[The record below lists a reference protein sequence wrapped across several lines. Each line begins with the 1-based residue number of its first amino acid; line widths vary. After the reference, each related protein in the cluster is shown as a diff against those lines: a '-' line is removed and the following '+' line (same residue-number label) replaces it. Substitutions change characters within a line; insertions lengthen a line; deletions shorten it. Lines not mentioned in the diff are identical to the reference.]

1 MEQNQQLQ
9 PPVFN
14 QPREFQPAAPQ
25 YQPRVTPS
33 PMMDPV
39 TAVKTCFKKY
49 FDFKGRAR
57 RSEFWWFA
65 LFVVIVSSVLSYL
78 AGLAVVIPELS
89 ALTRRLHDT
98 NRSGWWVALLGL
110 CIVGYYAAF
119 AVLLGPNVEMLAGAT
134 DAMSMA
140 STIVDAV
147 QSSPT
152 TATVM
157 LCCSLGVILLT
168 IINIIFAIIDSKW
181 GENKYGPSPK
191 YH

>member
-1 MEQNQQLQ
+1 MDNLLGEFMGTLVLI
-9 PPVFN
+9 VFGCGVN
-14 QPREFQPAAPQ
+14 ANMALK
-25 YQPRVTPS
+25 
-33 PMMDPV
+33 
-39 TAVKTCFKKY
+39 KTC
-49 FDFKGRAR
+49 GN
-57 RSEFWWFA
+57 
-65 LFVVIVSSVLSYL
+65 
-78 AGLAVVIPELS
+78 GG
-89 ALTRRLHDT
+89 
-98 NRSGWWVALLGL
+98 GWICTTTGW
-110 CIVGYYAAF
+110 AF